1 MEQPQPRVYEF
12 GPFRLDDAERTLSRD
27 GRGIALS
34 PKLFETLSALV
45 ERGGHVVSKDELI
58 KKVWP
63 DSFVEESSLA
73 QNISLL
79 RKALGESGQPAKY
92 IETIP
97 KRGYRFVAPV
107 RVVPHASDDLRRE
120 PSEPTAADNL
130 VRGGEVEAGG
140 ARDEPRPRT
149 QTPTGG
155 PPRRARRQYV
165 LLAGVAALIA
175 VAVCLYA
182 WRARGE
188 GSDAYSG
195 AGVRSLA
202 VVPFKSLGDGSS
214 DEVLGLGMADALII
228 KLGVA
233 DAFTVLPTSAVAKF
247 AGREHDAREVGRR
260 LGVEAVLDGTVQRAD
275 GRVRVTATLIDL
287 RDDRMLWSGKFDE
300 QFTDIFALQDSLSER
315 VSAALQMQFADARGR
330 PPDKRFTRDAEAYEL
345 YLLGIYFWN
354 KRTPDGLTKAAEYQ
368 LRAVEKDPN
377 YALAYAALSD
387 TYAMIGY
394 YRYEAVMPA
403 AEAYE
408 KARVAAEKSLALD
421 GALPEAYVALASIK
435 AKTGVEGDIREATR
449 MYRRAIEL
457 NPNSATARLRYG
469 GLLFWEGKLD
479 EAIEQMSRARALDP
493 LSPGIN
499 SNLSAYYIYAR
510 RPDEAITYARRALEL
525 EPTFW
530 RARVNLGEGYQQK
543 DMHAEA
549 EAEYR
554 KLAEQEGVRVQGEM
568 HLAHLYA
575 STGRQAE
582 ARELLRRLH
591 EAERAGE
598 NAAGAISVS
607 VGIALIYLAL
617 GEKETTFEWLGRAAE
632 ARALTRYELKYN
644 RNLAPLRTDPRFIT
658 LQERV
663 TSD

>member
-1 MEQPQPRVYEF
+1 MEQPKPCFYEF
-12 GPFRLDDAERTLSRD
+12 GPFRLDDAERTLTRD
-27 GRGIALS
+27 GQGVALS
-34 PKLFETLSALV
+34 PKIFETLSVLV

-63 DSFVEESSLA
+63 DSFVEESSLS

-107 RVVPHASDDLRRE
+107 RVLPHAADDSRRE
-120 PSEPTAADNL
+120 PSGPQ
-130 VRGGEVEAGG
+130 
-140 ARDEPRPRT
+140 PQH
-149 QTPTGG
+149 QTPTVE
-155 PPRRARRQYV
+155 PPARPRRKYL

-175 VAVCLYA
+175 VAAGLYA
-182 WRARGE
+182 WRARSAGP
-188 GSDAYSG
+188 DAYQG

-202 VVPFKSLGDGSS
+202 VVPFKSFGDGSG

-228 KLGVA
+228 KLGGA

-275 GRVRVTATLIDL
+275 GRVRVTATLFDL
-287 RDDRMLWSGKFDE
+287 RDEKMLWSGKFDE

-315 VSAALQMQFADARGR
+315 VSAALQMQFADARR
-330 PPDKRFTRDAEAYEL
+330 KRFTRDAEAYEL

-387 TYAMIGY
+387 TYAMIGH

-408 KARVAAEKSLALD
+408 KARVAAEKALALD
-421 GALPEAYVALASIK
+421 GALPAAYVALASIK
-435 AKTGVEGDIREATR
+435 AGVEGDTREAAR

-469 GLLFWEGKLD
+469 GLLFWEAKLD

-510 RPDEAITYARRALEL
+510 RPDEAINYARRALEL

-530 RARVNLGEGYQQK
+530 RARVNLGECYEQK
-543 DMHAEA
+543 GLHAEA

-554 KLAEQEGVRVQGEM
+554 KLAEQEDSRVRGEIQ
-568 HLAHLYA
+568 LAFLYA
-575 STGRQAE
+575 STGRQSE
-582 ARELLRRLH
+582 ARELLKRIH

-598 NAAGAISVS
+598 DAAGVINF
-607 VGIALIYLAL
+607 GIAMIYVAL
-617 GEKETTFEWLGRAAE
+617 GEKETAFEWLGRAAE
-632 ARALTRYELKYN
+632 TRTLKRYDLKYN
-644 RNLAPLRTDPRFIT
+644 RNLAPLRTDPRFTI
-658 LQERV
+658 LQARV

>member
-1 MEQPQPRVYEF
+1 MEQPKPCVYEF

-27 GRGIALS
+27 GQGVALP

-45 ERGGHVVSKDELI
+45 ARGGHVVSKDELI

-63 DSFVEESSLA
+63 DSFVEESSLS

-107 RVVPHASDDLRRE
+107 RVLPRAAEDLRRE
-120 PSEPTAADNL
+120 PSEPPAAGRRPG
-130 VRGGEVEAGG
+130 VEGEGGAGG
-140 ARDEPRPRT
+140 ALDEPRPRP
-149 QTPTGG
+149 QTPAGG
-155 PPRRARRQYV
+155 PPARARRKY
-165 LLAGVAALIA
+165 LLWAGVAAFVA
-175 VAVCLYA
+175 VAGSLYA
-182 WRARGE
+182 WRARSE
-188 GSDAYSG
+188 GPGAYPA

-233 DAFTVLPTSAVAKF
+233 DAFTVPPTSAVAKF

-260 LGVEAVLDGTVQRAD
+260 LGVEAVLDGTVQRAG
-275 GRVRVTATLIDL
+275 GRVRVTATLFDL

-315 VSAALQMQFADARGR
+315 VSAALHMRFADARGG
-330 PPDKRFTRDAEAYEL
+330 PPGKRFTRDAEAYEL

-354 KRTPDGLTKAAEYQ
+354 KRTPDGLAKAAEYQ
-368 LRAVEKDPN
+368 RQAVEKDPN
-377 YALAYAALSD
+377 YALAHAALSD

-403 AEAYE
+403 AEAYGR
-408 KARVAAEKSLALD
+408 ARAAAERALALD

-435 AKTGVEGDIREATR
+435 AGVERDLREAAR
-449 MYRRAIEL
+449 LYRRAIEL

-469 GLLFWEGKLD
+469 GLLFYEGKLD

-499 SNLSAYYIYAR
+499 SNLSAYYVYAH
-510 RPDEAITYARRALEL
+510 RPDEAITYARRALEI
-525 EPTFW
+525 EPAFW
-530 RARVNLGEGYQQK
+530 RARVNLGEGYQHK
-543 DMHAEA
+543 GLHAEA

-554 KLAEQEGVRVQGEM
+554 KLAEEEGVRVRGEL

-582 ARELLRRLH
+582 ARELLKRLH

-598 NAAGAISVS
+598 DAAGAFSVS
-607 VGIALIYLAL
+607 VGIALIYVAL
-617 GEKETTFEWLGRAAE
+617 GEKETAFEWLGRAAE

-644 RNLAPLRTDPRFIT
+644 CNLAPLKTDPRFTT

>member
-1 MEQPQPRVYEF
+1 MEQSKPCLYEF

-27 GRGIALS
+27 GRGVALS

-63 DSFVEESSLA
+63 DSFVEESSLS

-107 RVVPHASDDLRRE
+107 RVVPHAAADLCRE
-120 PSEPTAADNL
+120 PSEPPAAGDR
-130 VRGGEVEAGG
+130 VRGGGAGEACG
-140 ARDEPRPRT
+140 ARDEPRP
-149 QTPTGG
+149 QTPTGE
-155 PPRRARRQYV
+155 PPGRARRKYL
-165 LLAGVAALIA
+165 LLAGGAALIA
-175 VAVCLYA
+175 VAGCLFA

-188 GSDAYSG
+188 GPDAYRG

-214 DEVLGLGMADALII
+214 DEVLGLGMADALIL
-228 KLGVA
+228 KLGGA

-345 YLLGIYFWN
+345 YLMGSYFWN
-354 KRTPDGLTKAAEYQ
+354 KRTPDGLAKAVEYQ
-368 LRAVEKDPN
+368 RQAVERDPN
-377 YALAYAALSD
+377 YALAYAGLSD

-394 YRYEAVMPA
+394 YKYEAVMPA
-403 AEAYE
+403 AEAYG
-408 KARVAAEKSLALD
+408 KARVAAEKALALD

-435 AKTGVEGDIREATR
+435 AGVEGDVREAAR
-449 MYRRAIEL
+449 MYIRAIAL

-469 GLLFWEGKLD
+469 GLLFWEGRLD

-499 SNLSAYYIYAR
+499 SNLSAYYIYAH

-530 RARVNLGEGYQQK
+530 RARVNLGECYEQK
-543 DMHAEA
+543 GLHAEA

-554 KLAEQEGVRVQGEM
+554 KLAEQEGSRVRGELQ
-568 HLAHLYA
+568 LAYLYA

-582 ARELLRRLH
+582 ARELLRRIH

-598 NAAGAISVS
+598 DAGGVIGF
-607 VGIALIYLAL
+607 GIALIYVAL
-617 GEKETTFEWLGRAAE
+617 GEKETAFEWLGRAAE
-632 ARALTRYELKYN
+632 TNSLKRYDLKYN
-644 RNLAPLRTDPRFIT
+644 RNLAPLRTDPRFTT

>member
-1 MEQPQPRVYEF
+1 MEQPKPSLYEF

-45 ERGGHVVSKDELI
+45 ERGGHVVSKDELL

-63 DSFVEESSLA
+63 DSFVEESSLS

-79 RKALGESGQPAKY
+79 RKALGESGQPSKY

-107 RVVPHASDDLRRE
+107 RVVPHAADELCRE
-120 PSEPTAADNL
+120 PSEPTAAGKR
-130 VRGGEVEAGG
+130 VREGSEVEADG
-140 ARDEPRPRT
+140 ARDVPRPRP
-149 QTPTGG
+149 QTPTGEPHG
-155 PPRRARRQYV
+155 RARRKYMLFAV
-165 LLAGVAALIA
+165 VAALLA

-182 WRARGE
+182 WRARSE
-188 GSDAYSG
+188 GSDAYQG

-228 KLGVA
+228 KLGGA

-247 AGREHDAREVGRR
+247 TGREHDAREVGRR

-315 VSAALQMQFADARGR
+315 VSAALQMQFADARR
-330 PPDKRFTRDAEAYEL
+330 HPPDKRFTRDAEAYEL
-345 YLLGIYFWN
+345 YLMGIYFWN

-368 LRAVEKDPN
+368 LQAVEKDPN

-394 YRYEAVMPA
+394 YRYEAVMPV
-403 AEAYE
+403 AEAYG
-408 KARVAAEKSLALD
+408 KARAAAEKALALD
-421 GALPEAYVALASIK
+421 GAVPDAYVALGSIK
-435 AKTGVEGDIREATR
+435 AAVEGDMLEAAR

-479 EAIEQMSRARALDP
+479 EAIEQMRRARALDP

-499 SNLSAYYIYAR
+499 SNLSAYYIYAG

-530 RARVNLGEGYQQK
+530 RARVNLGEGYEDK
-543 DMHAEA
+543 GLYAEA

-554 KLAEQEGVRVQGEM
+554 KLAEPEGVRVRGEIQ
-568 HLAHLYA
+568 LAYLYA
-575 STGRQAE
+575 TTGRQAE
-582 ARELLRRLH
+582 ARELLRRIH

-598 NAAGAISVS
+598 DAAGIINF
-607 VGIALIYLAL
+607 GIAMIYLAL
-617 GEKETTFEWLGRAAE
+617 GEKETAFEWLGRAAE
-632 ARALTRYELKYN
+632 ARTLKPYDLKYN
-644 RNLAPLRTDPRFIT
+644 RNLAPLRTDPRFTT

>member
-1 MEQPQPRVYEF
+1 MEQPKPCLYEF
-12 GPFRLDDAERTLSRD
+12 GPFRLNDAERTLSRD

-63 DSFVEESSLA
+63 DSFVEESSLS

-97 KRGYRFVAPV
+97 KRGYRFIAPV
-107 RVVPHASDDLRRE
+107 RVVPHAADDLCQD
-120 PSEPTAADNL
+120 PSEPSAAGNR
-130 VRGGEVEAGG
+130 VSGGGEMEADG
-140 ARDEPRPRT
+140 ARDEPPPQT
-149 QTPTGG
+149 QTPTGES
-155 PPRRARRQYV
+155 PRRARRKYM
-165 LLAGVAALIA
+165 LLAGVVALIA
-175 VAVCLYA
+175 VAACLYA
-182 WRARGE
+182 WSARSE
-188 GSDAYSG
+188 GSGTYQG
-195 AGVRSLA
+195 MGVRSLA
-202 VVPFKSLGDGSS
+202 VVPFKSLGDGSG

-228 KLGVA
+228 KLGGA

-247 AGREHDAREVGRR
+247 TGREHDAREVGRR

-275 GRVRVTATLIDL
+275 GRVRVTATLLDL
-287 RDDRMLWSGKFDE
+287 RNDRMLWSGKFDE

-315 VSAALQMQFADARGR
+315 VSAALQMQFADARR
-330 PPDKRFTRDAEAYEL
+330 HPPDKRFTRDADAYEL

-354 KRTPDGLTKAAEYQ
+354 QRTPEGLTKAAGYQ
-368 LRAVEKDPN
+368 LQAVEKDPN

-403 AEAYE
+403 AEAYA
-408 KARVAAEKSLALD
+408 KARAAAEKALALD
-421 GALPEAYVALASIK
+421 GALPEAYVALASIR
-435 AKTGVEGDIREATR
+435 AKTGLERDLREANR

-469 GLLFWEGKLD
+469 GLLFWEAKLD

-525 EPTFW
+525 DPTFW
-530 RARVNLGEGYQQK
+530 RARVNLGECYEQK
-543 DMHAEA
+543 GLHAEA

-554 KLAEQEGVRVQGEM
+554 KLVEQEDARVRGEIQ
-568 HLAHLYA
+568 LAYLYA
-575 STGRQAE
+575 STGRPAE
-582 ARELLRRLH
+582 ARELLRRVH

-598 NAAGAISVS
+598 DPAGIINF
-607 VGIALIYLAL
+607 GIALIHLAL
-617 GEKETTFEWLGRAAE
+617 DEQETAFEWLGRAAE
-632 ARALTRYELKYN
+632 TRTLRRYDLKYN